1 MKILFFSFV
10 FLMSSQSFSQ
20 VVLTEESIDQFYSG
34 NPTYEILSQRMK
46 AAEVLK
52 GSLTRSFMPKV
63 LLSYGHERY
72 TTGPYNNVN
81 QPYGGIEAKVNVYNS
96 GRDSVLNEQ
105 REKEA
110 RVASIDGIVTKVQVK
125 AETLRSMSQLAYL
138 IELRDILAQANELNA
153 KNLKAA
159 QTRISSGLAT
169 NTDTLDFKQQEISL
183 NQQITSLNY
192 EIGIVK
198 RVISVLLGLQ
208 PETEINLQF
217 VNSHPEHNRNF
228 TFNPDYNN
236 SLLVKKADLL
246 SEISFLEKKQA
257 SKWWAPSADIYA
269 YALRF
274 TQKEREYPSPGQRND
289 TGIGFRITFPIF
301 DGGEGYRVAQSKSA
315 TARSQEAMAS
325 YRRLEVQRDISN
337 AKNKLELAHE
347 LIHGAE
353 DNVAVM
359 EDYRAGILN
368 EYKRG
373 IKNSP
378 DVLQASQRWIQSKT
392 QFAEVKKNYQ
402 FARADS
408 MYLTN
413 ISKD

>member
-1 MKILFFSFV
+1 MKNLITALLIMICFKANA
-10 FLMSSQSFSQ
+10 Q
-20 VVLTEESIDQFYSG
+20 VVLTEESIEQFYAG
-34 NPTYEILSQRMK
+34 NPTFEVLSQRIK
-46 AAEVLK
+46 SAEVLK

-63 LLSYGHERY
+63 MLSYGHERY
-72 TTGPYNNVN
+72 TTGPYLNVT
-81 QPYGGIEAKVNVYNS
+81 QPYGGIEAKINIFNS

-110 RVASIDGIVTKVQVK
+110 RVASIDGVVTKVQIK

-138 IELRDILAQANELNA
+138 IELKDILVQANEIN
-153 KNLKAA
+153 KSNLKAA

-169 NTDTLDFKQQEISL
+169 NTDSLDFKQQEISL
-183 NQQITSLNY
+183 TQQITSLDY

-208 PETEINLQF
+208 PETDISLQF
-217 VNSHPEHNRNF
+217 VNSHPEHNPNF
-228 TFNPDYNN
+228 TFNPDFNN
-236 SLLVKKADLL
+236 SLLVKKADLQ

-257 SKWWAPSADIYA
+257 SKWWTPSADIYA

-274 TQKEREYPSPGQRND
+274 TQKEREYPTPGQRND

-301 DGGEGYRVAQSKSA
+301 DGGEGYRVAQSKA
-315 TARSQEAMAS
+315 ALARSQEAVANF
-325 YRRLEVQRDISN
+325 RRLEVQRDISN

-353 DNVAVM
+353 DNVTVM
-359 EDYRAGILN
+359 DQYRSGILN

-378 DVLQASQRWIQSKT
+378 DVLQASQRWIQSRT

-408 MYLTN
+408 MYLSS